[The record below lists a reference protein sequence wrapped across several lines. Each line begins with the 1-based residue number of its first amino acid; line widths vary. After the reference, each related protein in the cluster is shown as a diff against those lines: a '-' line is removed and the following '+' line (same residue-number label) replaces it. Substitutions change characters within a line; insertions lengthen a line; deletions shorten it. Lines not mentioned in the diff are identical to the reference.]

1 MGFDP
6 SAKLESVNHPFS
18 QLAPRGVH
26 LMCSSPVQS
35 VYGKTRKIK
44 VPPLV
49 KLTRKIAFH
58 MSGEF
63 YCERSRVWGQGSGPV
78 SASFTAHVT
87 FAHYLTFLDLSIF
100 T

>member
-6 SAKLESVNHPFS
+6 SAKLENVNHPFS

-35 VYGKTRKIK
+35 VHGKTRKIK
-44 VPPLV
+44 VPPVV

-58 MSGEF
+58 MSGES

-87 FAHYLTFLDLSIF
+87 FAHYLTSLDLSIF